1 MHLVAH
7 MARVSLE
14 EAEVWAREGRRFHA
28 RGEHHKALELFRRSC
43 EAVPDRSRLEL
54 DTAELA
60 RRLGK
65 PDLAVHHYRRA
76 AAAYLREG
84 LSRHALAPLRTAL
97 HLEQSRLPASAQ
109 SVTAIAQELAQAL
122 VALGFA
128 GDARQVIESS
138 AASFEERG
146 LEVPKDLAS
155 LRPPPPLRFS
165 KPAPRHPTP

>member
-1 MHLVAH
+1 MHMRTH

-14 EAEVWAREGRRFHA
+14 EAESWAKEGRRFHA
-28 RGEHHKALELFRRSC
+28 RGEHHRALELFRRSC
-43 EAVPDRSRLEL
+43 EAVPGRSRLEL

-65 PDLAVHHYRRA
+65 PDLAVVHYRRA

-84 LSRHALAPLRTAL
+84 FARHSLAPLRTAL
-97 HLEQSRLPASAQ
+97 HLEQSRLPDSAE
-109 SVTAIAQELAQAL
+109 SVTAIAKELAAAL

-138 AASFEERG
+138 AEAFEERN
-146 LEVPKDLAS
+146 LEVPKELDS
-155 LRPPPPLRFS
+155 LRPPAPNHFGR
-165 KPAPRHPTP
+165 PASRHPTP